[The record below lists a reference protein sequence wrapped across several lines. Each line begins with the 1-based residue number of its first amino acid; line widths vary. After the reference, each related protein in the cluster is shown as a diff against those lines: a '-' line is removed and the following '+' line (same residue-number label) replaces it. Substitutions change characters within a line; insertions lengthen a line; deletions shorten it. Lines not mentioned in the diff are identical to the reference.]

1 MFAKVCIL
9 LLFIKQ
15 KENEG
20 EVFMKEIQLDENRII
35 EALEPKR
42 KKKNNFITIGVAAF
56 FLPFIVVGLFQV
68 LNGIGI
74 FQESTG
80 MVVMGMIL
88 PLLSS
93 CGVPA
98 GIALLLIGAKLSKEY
113 ENDYKQLIARHVLQ
127 ACFDEAEY
135 FPERGFT
142 REEFRAARLI
152 HWRNDFSYASEDLIT
167 GQHAGVE
174 FKQSDVRITHTVG
187 SGNDRKTVVDVDG
200 RLVQFHYKK
209 AIDSRI
215 LIVTDTHD
223 AALERGLSKVEME
236 DVDFNRKFD
245 VYSED
250 GHSVYYLLTPP
261 FMEYLKKLCEL
272 DRNIYISFDGEDLYI
287 LRSGKGGIFVP
298 PNGKVDVHREVEKS
312 RQELNEIVKIIEI
325 LQLEDK
331 AYEDKML
338 AMQKAAEMV
347 SEKEGDEW
355 AEIEQTPYVMEQSD
369 LQETRNVPHVEV
381 SGKGCFVTV
390 VIVIAFIII
399 IFALS

>member
-1 MFAKVCIL
+1 
-9 LLFIKQ
+9 
-15 KENEG
+15 
-20 EVFMKEIQLDENRII
+20 MKEIQLDENRII

-42 KKKNNFITIGVAAF
+42 KKKNNFITIGAVAF
-56 FLPFIVVGLFQV
+56 FLPFIVTGLLQV

-74 FQESTG
+74 LPESTG
-80 MVVMGMIL
+80 VVVTEMV
-88 PLLSS
+88 LSLIS
-93 CGVPA
+93 YCGVAA
-98 GIALLLIGAKLSKEY
+98 GIVFLILGVKVSKEY

-127 ACFDEAEY
+127 ACFDDADY
-135 FPERGFT
+135 LPKKGFT
-142 REEFRAARLI
+142 KEEFRAARLI
-152 HWRNDFSYASEDLIT
+152 YWRNDFSYASEDLIT
-167 GQHAGVE
+167 GQYAGVK
-174 FKQSDVRITHTVG
+174 FKQSDVRITHTTG
-187 SGNDRKTVVDVDG
+187 SGKNRRTVVDVDG

-209 AIDSRI
+209 AIASRI

-245 VYSED
+245 VYSKD

-272 DRNIYISFDGEDLYI
+272 DRDIYISFDGEDLYI

-298 PNGKVDVHREVEKS
+298 PNGKLDVHREVEKS

-347 SEKEGDEW
+347 SEKAGDEW

-369 LQETRNVPHVEV
+369 LQETREVPHVEV

>member
-1 MFAKVCIL
+1 M
-9 LLFIKQ
+9 
-15 KENEG
+15 
-20 EVFMKEIQLDENRII
+20 MEIQLDENRII
-35 EALEPKR
+35 GALEPKR
-42 KKKNNFITIGVAAF
+42 KKKNNFITIGAAAF
-56 FLPFIVVGLFQV
+56 FLPFIVVGLLQV

-88 PLLSS
+88 PLLSF

-135 FPERGFT
+135 FPVRGFT
-142 REEFRAARLI
+142 KEEFRAARLI

-174 FKQSDVRITHTVG
+174 FKQSDVRITHTTG
-187 SGNDRKTVVDVDG
+187 SGKNRKTVVDVDG

-215 LIVTDTHD
+215 LIVTDTH
-223 AALERGLSKVEME
+223 AASLEHGLPKIEME

-245 VYSED
+245 VYSRD

-298 PNGKVDVHREVEKS
+298 PKGKIDVHAEVEKS
-312 RQELNEIVKIIEI
+312 KQELNEIVKIIEI

-331 AYEDKML
+331 AYEDRLL
-338 AMQKAAEMV
+338 AMQEAAERV
-347 SEKEGDEW
+347 LEKAGGVLE
-355 AEIEQTPYVMEQSD
+355 EIEQTPYVMKQSD
-369 LQETRNVPHVEV
+369 LQETRNVPHIEV
-381 SGKGCFVTV
+381 SGMGCFVTV
-390 VIVIAFIII
+390 VCVIVFIIL